1 MPRQQRRLRLD
12 RPADYCIVVQGRLD
26 ASWSNWLN
34 TAEIQVTLDA
44 HQAPVTTMTGRVADQ
59 AALFGWL
66 ARLRD
71 LGLPLLLVRYL
82 DSDEEGADEDEIE
95 T

>member
-1 MPRQQRRLRLD
+1 MPDPQRRLHLD

-26 ASWSNWLN
+26 ASWTNWFN
-34 TAEIQVTLDA
+34 DAEIQVALDA
-44 HQAPVTTMTGRVADQ
+44 HQAPVTTMVGRVADQ

-71 LGLPLLLVRYL
+71 LGLPLLLVQYL
-82 DSDEEGADEDEIE
+82 DYGPEGEDEDEPE
-95 T
+95 K